1 MVSASLSSHQRHPLK
16 EDPLMTEPWLDWVTS
31 ERAFV
36 VRWLV
41 GTDELGFKIRELN
54 CPETKRSILSSM
66 CPVYDPLGFAAPETI
81 TVSVLKQD
89 IWKAKLDWISLWWK
103 TASTSVGGLGSIS
116 CHSWLSFAYHVAT
129 SHAKWVA
136 SSVNCDCIFLLM
148 HQKLATAHQHI

>member
-1 MVSASLSSHQRHPLK
+1 M
-16 EDPLMTEPWLDWVTS
+16 
-31 ERAFV
+31 

-103 TASTSVGGLGSIS
+103 TVSTSVGGLGSIS

>member
-103 TASTSVGGLGSIS
+103 TVSTSVGGLGSIS

-136 SSVNCDCIFLLM
+136 SSVNCIFLLM